1 LADPKE
7 KYDVALVGAHLA
19 TNLLAAIL
27 AKNGVRVLL
36 VDAEADATVPAGETT
51 VPYTAEVFFTL
62 ARRYDIPEIGG
73 FGLTCDLPDRVRR
86 TSGVKRSLSFLY
98 HQPGQ
103 QQDPAQTVQFNVP
116 GEHSEWHMFRPDVDE
131 YAHEI
136 ARKYGAVVPRHRS
149 PVVTT
154 GPLPGGDGVEVSTA
168 DGVRYRAR
176 YLIDSVGMDSPIV
189 AKLGGPDPVA
199 ALRTRSRVMSA
210 HLKGVRQFEQEV
222 SQDAYPGASPW
233 SLGTISHLFDGGWIQ
248 VAHFDNHPEAGT
260 ARTSVTVSVDPDRY
274 GDLPKGPEAGFRAL
288 IERFP
293 QLAATFETAVAATPW
308 TSDALWQRTVAQ
320 TVGPRHFLFERSAAR
335 NDMFLSRDVTMAAE
349 LVCALAP
356 VLIRAARTDDWS
368 PAGFAAVAT
377 FQAELTAFNDRILT
391 AARVATTD
399 FQLWNAFS
407 RVWLLWSMLAALSLK
422 SARNHALASGDWSPT
437 QRLDEGAFWFALPRG
452 LPELLELT
460 FEWTEQV
467 RAGEL
472 TAIGAAD
479 RIWQA
484 LREAKFKPPLYGFAD
499 PADRYYHFTLTKR
512 LKAMVWTR
520 TVAPAEFRSML
531 TKENLTSTPPSA
543 VAPAAVSRRRSKRAG
558 SDR

>member
-1 LADPKE
+1 VEDGRRPLADPEE

-19 TNLLAAIL
+19 TNLLAAVL
-27 AKNGVRVLL
+27 AKSGVRVLL
-36 VDAEADATVPAGETT
+36 VDAEADATAAAGETT

-62 ARRYDIPEIGG
+62 ARRYDIPEIGA

-86 TSGVKRSLSFLY
+86 SSGVKRSLSFLY
-98 HQPGQ
+98 HRSGKE
-103 QQDPAQTVQFNVP
+103 QDPAQTVQFNVP

-136 ARKYGAVVPRHRS
+136 ARRYGAAVPRHRS
-149 PVVTT
+149 ALAAT
-154 GPLPGGDGVEVSTA
+154 GPLPGGDGVEVATV

-176 YLIDSVGMDSPIV
+176 YLVDSVGMDSPIV

-199 ALRTRSRVMSA
+199 RLRTRSRVMSA
-210 HLKGVRQFEQEV
+210 HLKGVRRFEQEV
-222 SQDAYPGASPW
+222 SQSTYPGASPW
-233 SLGTISHLFDGGWIQ
+233 SAGTVSHLFDGGWIQ

-260 ARTSVTVSVDPDRY
+260 ARASVTASVDPDRY
-274 GDLPKGPEAGFRAL
+274 GDLPKDPEAGFRAL

-308 TSDALWQRTVAQ
+308 TGDALWQRTVAR

-349 LVCALAP
+349 LVYALAP

-368 PAGFAAVAT
+368 PAGFAAVAA
-377 FQAELTAFNDRILT
+377 FQAELTAFNDRILA
-391 AARVATTD
+391 AARVATGD
-399 FQLWNAFS
+399 FRLWNAFS

-422 SARNHALASGDWSPT
+422 SARNHALGSGDWSPT
-437 QRLDEGAFWFALPRG
+437 QRLDQGAFWFALPRG
-452 LPELLELT
+452 LPELLEST

-467 RAGEL
+467 RAGGL
-472 TAIGAAD
+472 TATGAAD

-499 PADRYYHFTLTKR
+499 PADRYYHFTLAKR
-512 LKAMVWTR
+512 LKAMAWTR

-531 TKENLTSTPPSA
+531 TKENLTSTPPS
-543 VAPAAVSRRRSKRAG
+543 KRTG
-558 SDR
+558 SDH